1 MYIIYIYAYI
11 RYQIQ
16 YFGRTKHHP
25 SLSTCDSQPPRKE
38 LPPFRTSKILDL
50 KVWMNELVMPL
61 RPAVGRAEDI
71 QQK

>member
-1 MYIIYIYAYI
+1 MYIIYIYTYI

-25 SLSTCDSQPPRKE
+25 SLSTCDSQPRRKE